1 MDYKKLAEI
10 LFPNIDKNIDY
21 YEEKFPQRRLEK
33 GACVTRLAPS
43 PTGFIHLGNL
53 YGALV
58 DERLAHQSKGTMI
71 LRIEDTDH
79 KRKVEGAEEVI
90 INALNY
96 FNINFDEGVTL
107 DGEVGNYGPYHQSE
121 RKEIYQSVAKYLVE
135 NNKAYPSFVS
145 EEELEVIR
153 EKQIKENLTT
163 GYYGEFA
170 KDRDLTFEEIE
181 ENLSQDKP
189 WTLRLKS
196 TGNPEES
203 LEIKDAI
210 RGSVTIHP
218 NNMDIV
224 ILKQNGIPTYH
235 FAHVVDDHFMR
246 ITHVVRGEEWLATLP
261 VHIELFETVGWKA
274 PIYCHTAHMM
284 KMDDG
289 NKRKLSKRKDPELSL
304 EFYQKL
310 GYSKEALLE
319 YLMTILNSNFEEW
332 RMKNKELSMYDFKF
346 KLDKMSGSG
355 ALFDINKLE
364 DISKEVL
371 VSMEIDDVVEFF
383 YNWAKEYEVEKY
395 NIIKDKKEEVK
406 VLFSIGRDGKKPRK
420 DLVYASQMFDF
431 ISYFFDEC
439 FTEYESLP
447 ENVSNEMAIKLLEE
461 YKATFSMEDNNSQW
475 FDKVREISEKYNF
488 AVKMKEYKQ
497 TPENFEGSIADV
509 STVIRLAITGLV
521 NSPDIYS
528 IGMIMGEDRVNER
541 IDKYIS
547 YLK

>member
-21 YEEKFPQRRLEK
+21 YEEKFPQRKLEK

-528 IGMIMGEDRVNER
+528 IGMIMGEDRVNKR

>member
-21 YEEKFPQRRLEK
+21 YEEKFPQRKLEK

-107 DGEVGNYGPYHQSE
+107 DGEIGNYGPYHQSE

-406 VLFSIGRDGKKPRK
+406 ALFSMGRDGKKPRK

>member
-21 YEEKFPQRRLEK
+21 YEEKFPQRKLEK

-90 INALNY
+90 INALNH

-153 EKQIKENLTT
+153 EKQIEENLTT

-371 VSMEIDDVVEFF
+371 VSMEIDGVVEFF

-406 VLFSIGRDGKKPRK
+406 ALFSIGRDGKKPRK
-420 DLVYASQMFDF
+420 DLIYASQMFDF

-439 FTEYESLP
+439 FKEYESLP

-461 YKATFSMEDNNSQW
+461 YKSTFSMEDDNSQW

-528 IGMIMGEDRVNER
+528 IGIIMGADKVNER